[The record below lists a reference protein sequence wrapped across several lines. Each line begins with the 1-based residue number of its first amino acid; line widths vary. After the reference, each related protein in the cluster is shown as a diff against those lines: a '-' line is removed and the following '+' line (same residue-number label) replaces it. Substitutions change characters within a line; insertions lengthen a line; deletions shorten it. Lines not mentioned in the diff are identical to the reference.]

1 MLYRHRIW
9 LVPALLLTAIIVPFL
24 IWGDTFE
31 SLLSPDAMRA
41 LFEQNR
47 RFAWLIGIALLA
59 ADLFLPIPSTI
70 VMSSL
75 GWLYGPNTGGLISA
89 TGLFLSACIAYQLS
103 RHLGRRLAVRLA
115 GEESLTGAAEWFS
128 KAGGPC
134 IAISRCL
141 PVLNEAISCLAGL
154 SGFPQRQFLTAAL
167 LGSVPTG
174 FVFAYIGHL
183 GRKDSSAAI
192 ALSAI
197 VPVLLWFVYRRI
209 SPSNARPKS

>member
-1 MLYRHRIW
+1 
-9 LVPALLLTAIIVPFL
+9 
-24 IWGDTFE
+24 
-31 SLLSPDAMRA
+31 
-41 LFEQNR
+41 
-47 RFAWLIGIALLA
+47 
-59 ADLFLPIPSTI
+59 
-70 VMSSL
+70 MSSL

-115 GEESLTGAAEWFS
+115 GEESLTDAAEWFS

-154 SGFPQRQFLTAAL
+154 SGFPQRQFFTAAL
-167 LGSVPTG
+167 LGSVPSG

-183 GRKDSSAAI
+183 GRKDSTAAL
-192 ALSAI
+192 ALSAM
-197 VPVLLWFVYRRI
+197 VPILLWFVYRRI
-209 SPSNARPKS
+209 LPTNARPKS